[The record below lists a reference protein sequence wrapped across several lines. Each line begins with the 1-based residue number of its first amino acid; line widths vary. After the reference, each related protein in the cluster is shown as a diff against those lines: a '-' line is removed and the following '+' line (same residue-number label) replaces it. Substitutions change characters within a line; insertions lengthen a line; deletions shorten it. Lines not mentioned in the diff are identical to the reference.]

1 MATHRLPILGFNTKP
16 NDPVFPEPYTV
27 KATNDVWKHYGF
39 IFPDTGSRDGLSGMF
54 TVPRGYIDTAELVA
68 VWTSIVTS
76 GVLGW
81 EFDYRAVGGD
91 DSESFDQSTPQ
102 ETILLTDNAP
112 TAANNRLE
120 VITSLTDGNFA
131 IDDDVEFELF
141 RNGSGSLDTLVG
153 AAILKRL
160 FFQYSDV

>member
-1 MATHRLPILGFNTKP
+1 MALHRLPILGVNTKP

-27 KATNDVWKHYGF
+27 KATNDNWRHMGF

-54 TVPRGYIDTAELVA
+54 TVPKGYASQANLVIA
-68 VWTSIVTS
+68 WTSIITA

-91 DSESFDQSTPQ
+91 DAESYDQSTPQ

-112 TAANNRLE
+112 TSVNNRLV
-120 VITSLTDGNFA
+120 VIGALTDGNFSP
-131 IDDDVEFELF
+131 DDDVEFELF
-141 RNGSGSLDTLVG
+141 RNGSGSIDTLVG

-160 FFQYSDV
+160 FFQYSDT